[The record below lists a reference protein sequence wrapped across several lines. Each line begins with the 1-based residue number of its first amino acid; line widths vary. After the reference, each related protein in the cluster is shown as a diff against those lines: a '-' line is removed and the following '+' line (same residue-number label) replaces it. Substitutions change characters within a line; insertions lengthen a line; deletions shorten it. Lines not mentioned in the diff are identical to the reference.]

1 MVYAGIGSRKT
12 PHEVLA
18 AMSAL
23 ATVLAHEGWTLR
35 SGGAD
40 GADAAFAEGVP
51 AEHRGRVEIFV
62 PWTGYNGVQGPEAV
76 LMDRMQFQAA
86 ERFVSAFH
94 DAWHRCGR
102 GARKLHAR
110 NAAIVHGANLKDP
123 VDAVICWTPNA
134 VTVGGTATGIRMA
147 RGRGIPVFN
156 LARHSAAEVQAAMK
170 GLARENDFDHA

>member
-12 PHEVLA
+12 PDEVLRT
-18 AMSAL
+18 MSAL

-62 PWTGYNGVQGPEAV
+62 PWRGYNGVEGPGSV

-94 DAWHRCGR
+94 DAWQRCGS

-110 NAAIVHGANLKDP
+110 NAAIIHGANLKEP

-147 RGRGIPVFN
+147 REHGIPVFN
-156 LARHSAAEVQAAMK
+156 LARHSAAEVKAAMES
-170 GLARENDFDHA
+170 LTRERDLDYA